1 MRYFTIAEQDTHH
14 AGDLEC
20 PGCAEQYPERCV
32 CGGVIHAEPA
42 GPEDEGG
49 EVWLVTRC
57 DECGRSEDEIG
68 EELGREPT

>member
-1 MRYFTIAEQDTHH
+1 
-14 AGDLEC
+14 
-20 PGCAEQYPERCV
+20 
-32 CGGVIHAEPA
+32 VIHAEPA

-49 EVWLVTRC
+49 DAWLVTRC